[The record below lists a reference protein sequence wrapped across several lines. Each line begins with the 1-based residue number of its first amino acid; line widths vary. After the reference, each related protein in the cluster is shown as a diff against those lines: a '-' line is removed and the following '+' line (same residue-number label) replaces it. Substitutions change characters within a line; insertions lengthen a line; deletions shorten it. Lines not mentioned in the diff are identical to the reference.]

1 MKCLHGKG
9 RAQSTTK
16 NGSFWFC
23 NQNSSC
29 NLVCSKDEVYLY
41 RKAAAAWKPTKQP
54 QPHCESHN
62 KLAKIHVVKDLMK
75 ANYGRPFFVCSDQ
88 SNPCSFWAWSD
99 VQPVAKPECCHR
111 IRCVV
116 RKVKKETVNKDRLF
130 FYSSQ
135 QDSCNYFEWVPE
147 EAYRNAKLLPSKQDD
162 EREEQYPTEDFIND
176 LASLK
181 SYF

>member
-1 MKCLHGKG
+1 MLNQQQKTDPSGSAIKTLAATSFAPKMT
-9 RAQSTTK
+9 STYTK
-16 NGSFWFC
+16 KLLRLG
-23 NQNSSC
+23 
-29 NLVCSKDEVYLY
+29 
-41 RKAAAAWKPTKQP
+41 KPTKQP

-62 KLAKIHVVKDLMK
+62 KLAKMHVVKDLMK
-75 ANYGRPFFVCSDQ
+75 ANYGRPFFVRSDQ

-130 FYSSQ
+130 FCCSQ

-162 EREEQYPTEDFIND
+162 ECEEQYPTEDFQQ
-176 LASLK
+176 S
-181 SYF
+181 F